1 VDRVLEGLLA
11 LDFKDFMR
19 VGSLRKISKR
29 VIDYAPQA
37 DGTPRPPLPNPIIE
51 LTF

>member
-1 VDRVLEGLLA
+1 MNDRSTVDRVLEGLLE

-29 VIDYAPQA
+29 VIHHAPQA
-37 DGTPRPPLPNPIIE
+37 DGILFRALRA
-51 LTF
+51 